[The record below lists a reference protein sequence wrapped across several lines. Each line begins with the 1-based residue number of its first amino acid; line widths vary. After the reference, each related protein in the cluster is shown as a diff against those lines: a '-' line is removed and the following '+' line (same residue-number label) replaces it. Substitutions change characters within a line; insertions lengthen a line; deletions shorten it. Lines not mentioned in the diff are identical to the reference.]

1 MLKSGEIIEFDRKKQ
16 FRYIRPLGEGG
27 TGDTHMFEDE
37 TTDMLFAFKKYVPKN
52 LDYINEY
59 YLRFVDE
66 IKILFRISHHNIVR
80 VYNYYLYP
88 EWKTGYLQ
96 MEYVNGVSIDK
107 YEPDGWG
114 KQWHDIFIEVVSAFD
129 YLESNSILH
138 RDIRPANI
146 LIDNMENVKI
156 IDFGFGK
163 EIKGTEHNDNSVVLN
178 WPVTELPEETYLEGI
193 YNHQTEIYFIGKLFY
208 HLLGE
213 QIEQFKF
220 YHIIEKMIKLK
231 PSQRYKSFSEVSK
244 AISTGILSE
253 VDFTESEKMIYIEF
267 ADQLMHHIYIFKD
280 RYIPIDDLTVISN
293 SLADLIRDSA
303 LEKYI
308 QANNRLINCFVKG
321 GYNFI
326 SKNDIEVD
334 CVKKFYKLLISL
346 SLHKQKILLDN
357 ISTRLSKI
365 RIEIDDDIPF

>member
-66 IKILFRISHHNIVR
+66 IKILFKISHHNIVR

-107 YEPDGWG
+107 YEPNGWG

-163 EIKGTEHNDNSVVLN
+163 EIKSTEHNDNSVVLN

-213 QIEQFKF
+213 EIEQFKF

-231 PSQRYKSFSEVSK
+231 TSQRYKSFSEVSK

-267 ADQLMHHIYIFKD
+267 ADQLTNHIYIFKD
-280 RYIPIDDLTVISN
+280 RYTPIDDSIVTNN

-321 GYNFI
+321 GYTFN
-326 SKNDIEVD
+326 SENDIEVD
-334 CVKKFYKLLISL
+334 CVKNFYKLLISL

-365 RIEIDDDIPF
+365 QIEIDDDIPF